1 MHSDGLPLIHHRQA
15 FSVSFHLSQTS
26 KNVQVYEDGKH
37 LTSIDLLSCFVMH
50 LTQLTKTPLSEL
62 FFHSPKLE
70 LLFVPT
76 YYAFNNENGT
86 KINTKRRHGK
96 NETTPISIV
105 LLKTPQVKKA
115 HTFFLFSF

>member
-26 KNVQVYEDGKH
+26 KNVPVYGEGKQ
-37 LTSIDLLSCFVMH
+37 TTIDLLSYFVMH
-50 LTQLTKTPLSEL
+50 STQLTKTPLSEL

-96 NETTPISIV
+96 NETTPIS
-105 LLKTPQVKKA
+105 L
-115 HTFFLFSF
+115 